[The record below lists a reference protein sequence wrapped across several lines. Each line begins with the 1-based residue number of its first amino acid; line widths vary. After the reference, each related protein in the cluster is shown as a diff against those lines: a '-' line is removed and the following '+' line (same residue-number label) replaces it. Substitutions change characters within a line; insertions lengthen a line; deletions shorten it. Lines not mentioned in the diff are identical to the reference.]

1 MADREKI
8 AHLLRRATYGPTAT
22 EVDDAERAG
31 FSSTLD
37 GLLRPTGIDPGAI
50 ASPMP
55 VLGPDPVAM
64 LPQTATQAQ
73 KDQAYQLR
81 RDQISTLTAWW
92 PDRMVIAKHQW
103 VEKLTFFW
111 HGHWATNIQK
121 VDSAQ
126 LMFAQH
132 QVFRTH
138 GRGDFAPFVKAMLR
152 DPALILWL
160 DGQRNA
166 KRAPNE
172 NLARELMEL
181 FVLGIGNY
189 SEADVKAGARALTG
203 WQVDRT
209 MGTARLV
216 AARHDTGPKQIL
228 GETGVFDVDG
238 LAELLLAQPA
248 NAQFLAKRLWFRFA
262 SGEPPSEQAVGRLA
276 AAYGP
281 DRNITAL
288 ASALFND
295 PDFPATK
302 GKLVKQ
308 PLEWIVGAMRQL
320 GIRPSTLPEG
330 ERQQL
335 MTGLKRVQQ
344 EPFRPPSVGGW
355 PSGAAWL
362 TSHSMQSRIRL
373 TEMLSAQTPKSVV
386 DRITA
391 APVAGR
397 IDALGRLLVIDSW
410 TDRTRK
416 ALGDVVKDP
425 RKLLLLG
432 LVSPEY
438 LVH

>member
-8 AHLLRRATYGPTAT
+8 AHLLRRATFGPTAT

-31 FSSTLD
+31 YSATLSR
-37 GLLRPTGIDPGAI
+37 LLRPQGLDQGAI
-50 ASPMP
+50 ASPAP

-64 LPQTATQAQ
+64 LLPTSTQPQRDA
-73 KDQAYQLR
+73 AYKLR
-81 RDQISTLTAWW
+81 NDQIQALTAWW
-92 PDRMVIAKHQW
+92 PDRMVTADHQW
-103 VEKLTFFW
+103 VEKLIFFW

-121 VDSAQ
+121 VDSPQ
-126 LMFAQH
+126 LMLSQH
-132 QVFRTH
+132 QAFRFF
-138 GRGDFAPFVKAMLR
+138 GRNDFAPFVKAMLR

-189 SEADVKAGARALTG
+189 SEADVKAAARALTG
-203 WQVDRT
+203 WQVDR
-209 MGTARLV
+209 RLSLANIV
-216 AARHDTGPKQIL
+216 PSRHDTGSKQIL

-248 NAQFLAKRLWFRFA
+248 NAQFLAKRFWFRFA
-262 SGEPPSEQAVGRLA
+262 SGEPASEAVIGRLVK
-276 AAYGP
+276 AYGP
-281 DRNITAL
+281 DRDITSL
-288 ASALFND
+288 AQGIFTD
-295 PDFPATK
+295 PDFAATR

-308 PLEWIVGAMRQL
+308 PLEWICGAMRQL
-320 GIRPSTLPEG
+320 DLRPATLPED
-330 ERQQL
+330 ERQQF
-335 MTGLKRVQQ
+335 MNGLKRIEQV
-344 EPFRPPSVGGW
+344 PFRPPSVGGW

-373 TEMLSAQTPKSVV
+373 TEMLSARAPKTIV
-386 DRITA
+386 DRLAA

-397 IDALGRLLVIDSW
+397 IDALGRLLVVDAW

-416 ALGDVVKDP
+416 ALTDVVKDS
-425 RKLLLLG
+425 RKLLMLG
-432 LVSPEY
+432 LVTPEY